1 MSEKSG
7 TATLADA
14 AKAVGDLLGP
24 AAKSGLDLLGQIKLP
39 SLGSSSGCGCEIPPP
54 CWMPQPLGE
63 YTNEACPGSKAVL
76 TLAITNCGIE
86 GRTVKVVAT
95 NKAVKVEPAS
105 LTLGPLE
112 EGVVTLSL
120 DVPAGAT
127 KGQTQKSLVWV
138 HGCKTHYLRWTVEVA
153 SSGVTCAA
161 TEVEVDDCP
170 DLIHHWY
177 DHFYCER
184 PCPHRG

>member
-7 TATLADA
+7 SATLADA
-14 AKAVGDLLGP
+14 AKAVGGLLGP
-24 AAKSGLDLLGQIKLP
+24 AAKTGLDLLGSVKLP

-63 YTNEACPGSKAVL
+63 HTSDACPGSKAVL
-76 TLAITNCGIE
+76 TLMITNCGIE
-86 GRTVKVVAT
+86 GRTIKVVAT
-95 NKAVKVEPAS
+95 NKAVQVAPAS
-105 LTLGPLE
+105 LGLGPLE

-120 DVPAGAT
+120 EVPAGAT
-127 KGQTQKSLVWV
+127 KGQTQKSLVWI
-138 HGCKTHYLRWTVEVA
+138 HGCKEHYLRWTVEVA
-153 SSGVTCAA
+153 ASGVMCSA
-161 TEVEVDDCP
+161 TEVEVEDCP

-184 PCPHRG
+184 PCPNRG